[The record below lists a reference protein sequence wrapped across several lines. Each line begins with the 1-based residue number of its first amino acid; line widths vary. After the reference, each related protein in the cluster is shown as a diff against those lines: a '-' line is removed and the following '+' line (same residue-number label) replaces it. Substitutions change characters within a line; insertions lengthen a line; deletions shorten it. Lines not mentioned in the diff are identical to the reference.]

1 MMTAWMRG
9 HCVEALPIMKR
20 KIAAILAAD
29 IVGYSRLVA
38 EDEEET
44 IRRLAVC
51 RGIFDELSVR
61 YGGRIVN
68 TVGDSILADFPSSVD
83 AVRCSI
89 DIQESIRARNLAY
102 PPSRQMTFRIGI
114 TVGDVVDR
122 DGQLFG
128 DAVNV
133 AARLEGLAPGGGICV
148 SRSVYEQAA
157 HNVSARFVDIGQQQV
172 KNISNPVHA
181 HMIAPYPGEAGDRSR
196 KGAATRSKRVLAGA
210 TVVAALLI
218 AAVAAA
224 VLLPKAPGPS
234 ATSVPASQ
242 QVIRHFD
249 DAKVRALAAS
259 QGIPLPP
266 VLKILVPAPTV
277 PAKLVDYL
285 GAWGGDKRWN
295 RGGRQAVLVVESVD
309 SSGTALG
316 VYAQGPPANP
326 LGANPPPARHAAFV
340 GAITDKG
347 LAFAWGPAKYT
358 FHVMPDGTMWG
369 KREAGNEQARFD
381 LTITLER
388 IE

>member
-9 HCVEALPIMKR
+9 HGVEALPIMKR

-68 TVGDSILADFPSSVD
+68 TVGDAILAEFASSVD
-83 AVRCSI
+83 AVRCAI
-89 DIQESIRARNLAY
+89 DIQESVRARNLAY
-102 PPSRQMTFRIGI
+102 PSSRQMRFRIGI
-114 TVGDVVDR
+114 TVGDVVER
-122 DGQLFG
+122 EGQLFG
-128 DAVNV
+128 DGVNI
-133 AARLEGLAPGGGICV
+133 AARLEELAPGGGICV
-148 SRSVYEQAA
+148 SRIVYEQAA
-157 HNVSARFVDIGQQQV
+157 HNVSARFEDIGRQQM
-172 KNISNPVHA
+172 KNIPNPVHA
-181 HMIAPYPGEAGDRSR
+181 YMIAPYPGEVGDKSR
-196 KGAATRSKRVLAGA
+196 KGAASRSRRVLAGA
-210 TVVAALLI
+210 VVVAALVT

-224 VLLPKAPGPS
+224 VLLPRAPGPS
-234 ATSVPASQ
+234 ATGVPASQ

-266 VLKILVPAPTV
+266 VLKILAPAPSV

-295 RGGRQAVLVVESVD
+295 RGGRQAMLVIESVD
-309 SSGTALG
+309 SSGTTLG
-316 VYAQGPPANP
+316 VYAQGPPANSF
-326 LGANPPPARHAAFV
+326 GANPPPARHAAFV

-347 LAFAWGPAKYT
+347 LTFTWGPAKYT
-358 FHVMPDGTMWG
+358 FNVMPDGTMWG

>member
-1 MMTAWMRG
+1 MMAAWMRG
-9 HCVEALPIMKR
+9 HGVEALPIMKR

-38 EDEEET
+38 ADEEET

-68 TVGDSILADFPSSVD
+68 TVGDAILAEFPSSVE
-83 AVRCSI
+83 AVRCAI
-89 DIQESIRARNLAY
+89 DIQESIRTRNLAY

-114 TVGDVVDR
+114 TVDDVVER
-122 DGQLFG
+122 EGQLFG
-128 DAVNV
+128 DGVNM

-148 SRSVYEQAA
+148 SRIVYEQAA
-157 HNVSARFVDIGQQQV
+157 HNVSASFEDIGRQQV
-172 KNISNPVHA
+172 KNIPDPVHA
-181 HMIAPYPGEAGDRSR
+181 YMIPPYPGRALEIGDKSG
-196 KGAATRSKRVLAGA
+196 KGAAMQGKRVLVGA
-210 TVVAALLI
+210 AVVAAVLT

-224 VLLPKAPGPS
+224 VLLPRAP
-234 ATSVPASQ
+234 SVPASQ
-242 QVIRHFD
+242 QVARYFD

-266 VLKILVPAPTV
+266 VLKILAPAPTV

-295 RGGRQAVLVVESVD
+295 RGGRQAMLVIESVD

-326 LGANPPPARHAAFV
+326 TGVNQAPARHAAFV
-340 GAITDKG
+340 GSITDKG
-347 LAFAWGPAKYT
+347 LIFTWGPAKYT
-358 FHVMPDGTMWG
+358 FNVMPDGTMRG
-369 KREAGNEQARFD
+369 KREAGNEQAWFD